1 MCMKELSLHILDI
14 AGNSVR
20 AGARNI
26 DIVIKELTNDNV
38 FEFSIVDDGS
48 GIPDKIFKTI
58 KDPFT
63 TSRTTRKVGLGI
75 PFLNDTCELCGGSL
89 EIQTELG
96 HGTKLIA
103 KMLYDHIDRPPLGDI
118 VSTIVGLV
126 TSNET
131 INIHYSHYYNET
143 LFEFSTNEVKE
154 VIGDLPLADIAI
166 YQWMKAFVKENL
178 QEIQQ

>member
-1 MCMKELSLHILDI
+1 MKELSLHILDI

-20 AGARNI
+20 AGAHNI
-26 DIVIKELTNDNV
+26 HIMVKELIKDNV
-38 FEFSIVDDGS
+38 FEFHIEDDGS
-48 GIPDKIFKTI
+48 GIPDEIFKTI

-96 HGTKLIA
+96 HGTKLVA
-103 KMLYDHIDRPPLGDI
+103 TMLYDHIDRPPLGDI

-126 TSNET
+126 TSNEA
-131 INIHYSHYYNET
+131 INIHYSHYFNDE
-143 LFEFSTNEVKE
+143 LFEFSTNEIKE

-166 YQWMKAFVKENL
+166 YKWMKEFVKENIE
-178 QEIQQ
+178 EIQK